1 MDRVASCLSEERFNP
16 GDRLVVEGDIGD
28 RLYLLVEGR
37 AEVSITTPAGPV
49 TMATLGPGELFGEMA
64 LLNPPHR
71 RQATVTALTPLL
83 ALALAA
89 PVFGGLISSY
99 PDIGEALSAVT
110 EDMAIGNFLK
120 RASPFASLDAALLR
134 SLGERLERK
143 AVPEGATIVR
153 QGEPGDA
160 CYLISSGR
168 VEVLAEGGETSG
180 RRLATLGPGTL
191 FGEAALLTGAPRNA
205 TVRALEPCQLLML
218 RREDLLEAMISDRG
232 VAARM
237 VELLHLRDRPRR
249 FPHVLAEHRSTEDG
263 DDITVLKDPRRSAY
277 YRLSAQGWFIWQRL
291 DGRHSL
297 RDLTMDYLTAFK
309 SFAPQAI
316 AETIGGLAAAG
327 FVTCPALR
335 ADVVSAG
342 FQAPWWARAM
352 VLSRRLLEWRLALPG
367 VDAPLT
373 RLYSGGVRML
383 YTLSGQ
389 LALAGLALAGLLALV
404 VGIGRAELALG
415 EAGGASLLFLIPAYL
430 LAVILHEA
438 GHAFTV
444 KAFGREVPRAGIG
457 WYWFGPVAFVDTT
470 DMWMAGRWPRIAVSL
485 AGPYANMLLAGAAAL
500 GAWLVPDQ
508 GLAASLW
515 QFSLVSY
522 LMVLLNLNPLLEYDG
537 YYVLMDALDRPN
549 LRPDALSWIGRKL
562 PVALRQPGEIASH
575 WLELLYGIA
584 SLLYVALMAVLVIVL
599 YRLYLLN
606 WMAQALPAEAA
617 EALAW
622 VLATV
627 LVALS
632 AVVVASELRGAP
644 HREPGTTPPLF

>member
-1 MDRVASCLSEERFNP
+1 MDRVASCLSEERFDP

-89 PVFGGLISSY
+89 PVFDGLISSY
-99 PDIGEALSAVT
+99 PDVGEALSAVA

-120 RASPFASLDAALLR
+120 RASPFASLDAAHLR

-160 CYLISSGR
+160 CYLIRSGR
-168 VEVLAEGGETSG
+168 VEVLAEGGETPG
-180 RRLATLGPGTL
+180 RRLATLGPGAL

-205 TVRALEPCQLLML
+205 TVRALDPCQLLML
-218 RREDLLEAMISDRG
+218 RREDLLESMSSDRG

-263 DDITVLKDPRRSAY
+263 DDITVLKDPLRSAY

-342 FQAPWWARAM
+342 FRAPWWARAM

-367 VDAPLT
+367 VDAPLA

-383 YTLSGQ
+383 YTLPGQ
-389 LALAGLALAGLLALV
+389 LALVGLALAGLLALV
-404 VGIGRAELALG
+404 VGVGRAELALR

-430 LAVILHEA
+430 LAIILHEA

-444 KAFGREVPRAGIG
+444 KAFGREVPRSGIG

-485 AGPYANMLLAGAAAL
+485 AGPYANLLLAGAAAL

-549 LRPDALSWIGRKL
+549 LRPDALSWIGRNL
-562 PVALRQPGEIASH
+562 PTTFRQPGEIASH
-575 WLELLYGIA
+575 WLELTYGIA

-606 WMAQALPAEAA
+606 WIAQALPAEAS

-644 HREPGTTPPLF
+644 PRETGTSPPLF